1 MKTIKPYISPSSMI
15 RMTVFVVMAVI
26 TMLTQYACLSTST
39 QKQAEKFT
47 HEKDYQGAIDAYQ
60 AVIRSKAGTP
70 EAYRAQL
77 GIARLYIDKMSQP
90 QLGVKTYRDLI
101 AAVPDSGEAA
111 EAHYRLG
118 IYYFKVKDYES
129 AQQSFDAIVN
139 KFPNLGNLSH
149 NAQLMLAKSYEGAG
163 AYKKAVATYDNVVN
177 RYPAS
182 DRAAQAL
189 TNKARIQKEYLKDR
203 SAAEQTYQSLIKQ
216 YNSVEGAAEAID
228 DARRELQSMGARIP
242 QPENDSGTPYDRAQE
257 RRLKR
262 RERDRPRG
270 GAEFSPAMGYAAY
283 GNAGFGITPEEVIRE
298 FGNPWEGGGHGRS
311 GQNDDETQTMIKVI
325 ADLNFLIQNYRNAG
339 ALYFRAIEVAK
350 ENRKKI
356 DPYDYIR
363 LSVCYRK
370 VGMHQRAAEVLKG
383 GARKNVEVLEA
394 VITSSASQYNDGE
407 YERVVETLQPIVGL
421 NRARDPEIY
430 WRLGL
435 TYKEIG
441 NLHKA
446 VESFER
452 SIARDTDYTNS
463 IQSLAEVLNYQLKE
477 RKRAII
483 FQDIIDTKGHTYI
496 GAKELGDICYKY
508 GNYFRAKSEYE
519 TAVRI
524 AQSEKENADITP
536 SEKRNLDD
544 HILYAKVH
552 AVLAEYQNDRA
563 IGAAPLQGTLD
574 TLAAEY
580 PNHPLIAYGRGQL
593 ALLEGDAE
601 TAIAAFETA
610 MEKDPVSDAAPIALG
625 EYYLS
630 KENPDAA
637 IALWEGVLKTYPQN
651 SGVRRRLNVLQQQRE
666 TQKRL
671 EQTQQAGAAV
681 NPDQSGQTTAL
692 KSTKK
697 RQGFLPRKRRTIYP
711 KNRIPKSQLPSA
723 LFVGLSEAE
732 IIEKYGEPVEI
743 LEPPPT
749 LPNGTKRF
757 AYGALVP
764 GISSTF
770 SMEGLEF
777 IFDKNGVLGYYKVYF
792 GDVNALVGG
801 GSEYPALLDEIP
813 DELKSTLC
821 DVINEQVFEAKKYNL
836 IVQKAQVV
844 WELNDE
850 RWWATVHATFP
861 ARDFTS
867 DKSIKNYKA
876 KLKDYRIMELLVTD
890 RSLSPDLFLTKPK
903 GIAYE
908 SR

>member
-1 MKTIKPYISPSSMI
+1 MKTLKFYTSPSPII
-15 RMTVFVVMAVI
+15 RMVTFVVI
-26 TMLTQYACLSTST
+26 TAITTLFQYACISTST
-39 QKQAEKFT
+39 QRQAEKLT

-60 AVIRSKAGTP
+60 TVINTKTGTP

-77 GIARLYIDKMSQP
+77 GIARLYIDKMNQP
-90 QLGVKTYRDLI
+90 QLGVKAYQDLI
-101 AAVPDSGEAA
+101 AAAPDSGEAA

-118 IYYFKVKDYES
+118 IYHFKMKDYES

-149 NAQLMLAKSYEGAG
+149 NAQLMLAKSYEEAG
-163 AYKKAVATYDNVVN
+163 AYKQAVATYDNVVN
-177 RYPAS
+177 RHPES

-203 SAAEQTYQSLIKQ
+203 IAAEQTYQSLIQQ
-216 YNSVEGAAEAID
+216 YNDVEGAEEAID
-228 DARRELQSMGARIP
+228 DARRGLQSMGARIP
-242 QPENDSGTPYDRAQE
+242 QLEIDPGTPYDRAQE
-257 RRLKR
+257 RRMKR

-270 GAEFSPAMGYAAY
+270 GAELSPAMGYGTY
-283 GNAGFGITPEEVIRE
+283 GDAGFGITPEEVIRE

-311 GQNDDETQTMIKVI
+311 GQNDDETRTMIKVI
-325 ADLNFLIQNYRNAG
+325 ADLNFLIQKYRNAG

-370 VGMHQRAAEVLKG
+370 VGMHQRATEVLKE
-383 GARKNVEVLEA
+383 GARKNVAVLEA
-394 VITSSASQYNDGE
+394 VITSSASQYNDGN
-407 YERVVETLQPIVGL
+407 YERVLETLQSIVGL

-435 TYKEIG
+435 AYKQMG
-441 NLHKA
+441 NFHKA
-446 VESFER
+446 VESLER
-452 SIARDTDYTNS
+452 SIASDTDYTNS

-477 RKRAII
+477 RERAII

-496 GAKELGDICYKY
+496 GEKELGDICYKY
-508 GNYFRAKSEYE
+508 GNYFRAKSKYE

-524 AQSEKENADITP
+524 AQRERESNDITP
-536 SEKRNLDD
+536 ADRRNLDD
-544 HILYAKVH
+544 QILYAKVQ
-552 AVLAEYQNDRA
+552 AAMAEYQNGQSVQAQERIDV
-563 IGAAPLQGTLD
+563 
-574 TLAAEY
+574 LAAEY
-580 PNHPLIAYGRGQL
+580 PDHPLVSYGRGQM
-593 ALLEGDAE
+593 ALLAEDVE
-601 TAIAAFETA
+601 TAIAAFEA
-610 MEKDPVSDAAPIALG
+610 AIAKDPVSDAAPIALG

-630 KENPDAA
+630 KANPDAA
-637 IALWEGVLKTYPQN
+637 IELWEGLLKTHPQN
-651 SGVRRRLNVLQQQRE
+651 SGVRRRLSAMQQQRE
-666 TQKRL
+666 AEKRL
-671 EQTQQAGAAV
+671 KAEA
-681 NPDQSGQTTAL
+681 NSSQSGQTAVL
-692 KSTKK
+692 KPTKK
-697 RQGFLPRKRRTIYP
+697 RQSFLPTKRRTIYP
-711 KNRIPKSQLPSA
+711 RNRIPKSQLPSA
-723 LFVGLSEAE
+723 FFVGLSEDQVT
-732 IIEKYGEPVEI
+732 EKYGEPVEV

-749 LPNGTKRF
+749 LPNATKRF

-777 IFDKNGVLGYYKVYF
+777 IFDENGVLGYHKVYF

-813 DELKSTLC
+813 EELQSTLC
-821 DVINEQVFEAKKYNL
+821 DIINEQVFEAKKYNL

-844 WELNDE
+844 WELSDE

-861 ARDFTS
+861 ARDFS
-867 DKSIKNYKA
+867 SEKSIKNYKA

-890 RSLSPDLFLTKPK
+890 RNLSPDLFLKKPK
-903 GIAYE
+903 GMAYE
-908 SR
+908 NR